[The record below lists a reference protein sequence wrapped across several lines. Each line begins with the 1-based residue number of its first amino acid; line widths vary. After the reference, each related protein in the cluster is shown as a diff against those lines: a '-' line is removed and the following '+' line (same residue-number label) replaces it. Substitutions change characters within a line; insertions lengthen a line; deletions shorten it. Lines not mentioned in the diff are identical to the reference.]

1 MSFGLTDILGNVS
14 GYPNVTVYGA
24 DGKLKVVGGTGGGAV
39 WGSITGT
46 ITAQTDLILYL
57 STNYVPVTR
66 NLTINGTT
74 YDLSADRT
82 WTIPTGADSISP
94 FLLMGG

>member
-1 MSFGLTDILGNVS
+1 MILNVVDS
-14 GYPNVTVYGA
+14 
-24 DGKLKVVGGTGGGAV
+24 TGGISATPTFRVFDSNGRLKGMGTPVGSVA

-66 NLTINGTT
+66 NLTINGVT